1 MCLHSSVITFF
12 YKYYKKYL
20 KHENVVCI
28 PNIVPQYQL
37 CKDNSREN
45 VIINVARIDGV
56 QKRQHLLIEAFA
68 KIKDKYPDWRVE
80 IWGETG
86 YDDKYYNKCRKL
98 LIDTKT
104 NKQILFCGTCDNVLK
119 KLETAKIFTFPSSY
133 EGFPLSLTEAMSA
146 GLPAIGYQNCPAV
159 NELIKDGENVFYV
172 KME

>member
-20 KHENVVCI
+20 KHENLVCI

-104 NKQILFCGTCDNVLK
+104 NKQILFCGMCDNVLK
-119 KLETAKIFTFPSSY
+119 NWKQLKYLLFQA
-133 EGFPLSLTEAMSA
+133 LT
-146 GLPAIGYQNCPAV
+146 
-159 NELIKDGENVFYV
+159 KDFLFH
-172 KME
+172 